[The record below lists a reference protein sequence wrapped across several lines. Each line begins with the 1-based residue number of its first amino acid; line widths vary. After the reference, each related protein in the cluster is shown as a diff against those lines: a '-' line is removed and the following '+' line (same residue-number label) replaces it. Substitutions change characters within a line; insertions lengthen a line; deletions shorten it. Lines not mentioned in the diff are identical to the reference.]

1 MCVCMIG
8 KQTWEVPNKTGIQG
22 GGGGQRGKL
31 EERKHFKE
39 ETAELNPEEGAG
51 CFFG

>member
-22 GGGGQRGKL
+22 GAEREAGGEEAFQR
-31 EERKHFKE
+31 R
-39 ETAELNPEEGAG
+39 N
-51 CFFG
+51 C